1 MAAGGDLSE
10 AGPLHSE
17 TRPQRRRPF
26 GLYAILIL
34 LGTQAALTVALAA
47 LPVAAVVAAPGAAWQ
62 ALGLEILVVPVA
74 GAVAL
79 LALVTVVGLWRYKG
93 WAWTLMMAL
102 LALWMA
108 GDVYRYFFLTPRPLS
123 MLINVLIVFYLNQ
136 REVRALFS
144 PDAGGETGL
153 GGAGTGAAA
162 QSGAA
167 R

>member
-79 LALVTVVGLWRYKG
+79 LAL
-93 WAWTLMMAL
+93 
-102 LALWMA
+102 WMA